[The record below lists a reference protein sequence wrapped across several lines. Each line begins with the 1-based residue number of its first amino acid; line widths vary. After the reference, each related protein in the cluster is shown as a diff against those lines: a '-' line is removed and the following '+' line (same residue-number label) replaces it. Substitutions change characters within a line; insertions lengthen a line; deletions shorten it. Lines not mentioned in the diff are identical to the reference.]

1 MRRKDILLAL
11 MYLPTDKKLEIMSP
25 IQIMKA
31 LFLFKME
38 LKIPDSEFYKFEPYL
53 YGPCSFEV
61 YSDLASLQ
69 TQGLTDAEPS
79 LWGWKYYRLTNKGRN
94 VAEKVVSEMDKSM
107 LDQLQRIKNIVMSKN
122 FMELLRDVYTKYPEY
137 AKNSIINTEVL
148 AK

>member
-1 MRRKDILLAL
+1 MEKRNILLAL

-38 LKIPDSEFYKFEPYL
+38 LKLPDSEFYKFEPYL

-69 TQGLTDAEPS
+69 IQGLTDAES
-79 LWGWKYYRLTNKGRN
+79 SFWGWKYYRLTDKGRN
-94 VAEKVVSEMDKSM
+94 VAEEVVKKMDKSM
-107 LDQLQRIKNIVMSKN
+107 LDSLQSIKNIVMSKN
-122 FMELLRDVYTKYPEY
+122 FMELLRYVYTKYPEY

-148 AK
+148 VK